1 MSSSKRAAS
10 KTFRNWSAGHSL
22 PSAVLHRGAK
32 ILIPPLSPDAFPL
45 PASRSVSTFP
55 DREASRGNLHIA
67 ATPENPCIAQP
78 PNAPLGEHA
87 ELRSR
92 PAGLTPF
99 RWPFSA
105 PKMTISSPESH
116 HFRAENGHTERRCRV
131 GILTTSVGR
140 LKGRSENALFIRLN
154 RALGA
159 AKSVLTILPRAQ
171 ERGAEGNP
179 ASIRRKGD

>member
-22 PSAVLHRGAK
+22 PSTVLHRGAK
-32 ILIPPLSPDAFPL
+32 ILIPPFSPDAFPL
-45 PASRSVSTFP
+45 PASRSVSIFP

-67 ATPENPCIAQP
+67 ATRENPCIAQP
-78 PNAPLGEHA
+78 PKAPLGERA

-131 GILTTSVGR
+131 GILTNSAGR

-159 AKSVLTILPRAQ
+159 AKSVLTILPRARERRGRKSGKHPQ
-171 ERGAEGNP
+171 EGR
-179 ASIRRKGD
+179 